1 MRLPSSVFVA
11 TRYGVALLA
20 LTSVALVSAARK
32 SAFTV
37 HDKAYYADPH
47 LIQFVRPGLNVN
59 IVSAKIA
66 SDGAISVDFKLTD
79 VPPSGQPAQPLDITG
94 VNTPGPISL
103 SFLMAYIPNGQAQYV
118 SYISRVATAAQGGA
132 TATQAAGESMTTG
145 TLQTVT
151 QGEYI
156 YTFKFKAPSGFDATA
171 THRAGIYGSRNLT
184 EFDLGTNYDDAVF
197 DFVPGGGTPAP
208 RDIVRT
214 ADCNRCHQSL
224 AAHGG
229 SRKSVELCIICHQP
243 QTADP
248 DTGHTVDF
256 KVFIHK
262 VHMGAHLPSV
272 QAGIPYQIIGFQNSV
287 NDWSTVV
294 YPSNPGDPRD
304 CAGSC
309 HNPKNGAAE
318 TNAWLT
324 TPGRDACGACH
335 DNVNFATGQNHPGGP
350 QVDDKQCAMC
360 HIPQGELEFDASI
373 LGAHTNPTE
382 SATAP
387 GINFTLVKV
396 DNGVAG
402 SAPTVT
408 FTVRDNAGNG
418 ITPAQLTGGSNRLAL
433 VMAGPSSD
441 YGYTSFGSN
450 VTTPGYVSENPVPT
464 MQCSPDG
471 TCTYTFTHQ
480 IPANAT
486 GTYAIGIEGRRGI
499 TLLPGTTLQMTSE
512 YGGTNKVTYFS
523 VDGSPVVPRRTV
535 VSINNCNGCHTKLSV
550 HGENRNQIE
559 MCVLC
564 HNASEND
571 ISQRVNA
578 TNPAD
583 KAAPAQGVNFTYLIH
598 RIHLGTDLTSPR
610 VQGSYTIVGFGG
622 SHNDFATA
630 FAPVPSSIPN
640 TGVRYPVM
648 NPTGATQDVAKCYMC
663 HVNGSEAVLPIGL
676 NLVTNPSAK
685 LSPAPAVTSACTA
698 CHNLNSTFAHAQ
710 SNTDP
715 TFGESCNVCHGTGA
729 AYSTTVVHAQ

>member
-1 MRLPSSVFVA
+1 MV
-11 TRYGVALLA
+11 TRYGLALLA
-20 LTSVALVSAARK
+20 LTGSVALVGAARK
-32 SAFTV
+32 TGFTV
-37 HDKAYYADPH
+37 HDKAYYADLH
-47 LIQFVRPGLNVN
+47 LIQFVRPGLSIN

-66 SDGAISVDFKLTD
+66 SDGTISVDFKVTD

-103 SFLMAYIPNGQAQYV
+103 SFLIASIPNGQAQYV
-118 SYISRVATAAQGGA
+118 SYISRVATAAKGGA
-132 TATQAAGESMTTG
+132 TATQAAGESMATG

-151 QGEYI
+151 QGEYV
-156 YTFKFKAPSGFDATA
+156 YTFKAKVPSGFDATA
-171 THRAGIYGSRNLT
+171 THRAGVYGSRNLT

-197 DFVPGGGTPAP
+197 DFVPAGGTPAP

-214 ADCNRCHQSL
+214 ADCNSCHSSL

-243 QTADP
+243 QTTDP
-248 DTGHTVDF
+248 DTGNTVDF

-262 VHMGAHLPSV
+262 IHMGAHLPSV
-272 QAGIPYQIIGFQNSV
+272 QAGTPYQIIGFQNSV

-309 HNPKNGAAE
+309 HNPNNGAAQ

-324 TPGRDACGACH
+324 TPSRDACGACH
-335 DNVNFATGQNHPGGP
+335 DDVNFATGQNHPGGP
-350 QVDDKQCAMC
+350 QFDDKQCSMC

-396 DNGVAG
+396 DNGVGG

-418 ITPAQLTGGSNRLAL
+418 ITPPQLTGGSNRLAL
-433 VMAGPSSD
+433 VMAGPTSD
-441 YGYTSFGSN
+441 YGYTSFGSD
-450 VTTPGYVSENPVPT
+450 VTTPGYVSENPVPV

-471 TCTYTFTHQ
+471 TCSYMFKHA

-486 GTYAIGIEGRRGI
+486 GTYSIGIEGRRGI
-499 TLLPGTTLQMTSE
+499 TLLPGTTQQMNSE
-512 YGGTNKVTYFS
+512 YGGINQVIHFS
-523 VDGSPVVPRRTV
+523 VDGSPVTPRRTV

-564 HNASEND
+564 HNPSEND

-583 KAAPAQGVNFTYLIH
+583 KAVPAQGVNFTYMIH
-598 RIHLGTDLTSPR
+598 RIHLGTDLTSPY

-630 FAPVPSSIPN
+630 FAPVPASIPN

-648 NPTGATQDVAKCYMC
+648 DATGATQDIGKCQMC

-676 NLVTNPSAK
+676 NPVTNPSAK
-685 LSPAPAVTSACTA
+685 LNPAPAVTSACTA

-715 TFGESCNVCHGTGA
+715 KFGESCNICHGTGA
-729 AYSTTVVHAQ
+729 AYSTTAVHAE